1 MAVLAYVSR
10 HCLTTEAAK
19 DLIDLVRVTCPE
31 SPTFKT
37 LNYSKVQEVCGNC
50 QLLVYDICE
59 KCHPSDDENI
69 YHCETNGCV
78 RKLFVKIYFHITCL

>member
-1 MAVLAYVSR
+1 MAALAYVSR

-50 QLLVYDICE
+50 QLLVYDIC
-59 KCHPSDDENI
+59 
-69 YHCETNGCV
+69 
-78 RKLFVKIYFHITCL
+78 